1 MQDPYQIQQRFGGH
15 SMDIMATLLTAAP
28 VFERRENDR
37 NNGVW
42 GLHEWRVSARIAEPA
57 ISYVSKRNRGP
68 RAELTAS

>member
-42 GLHEWRVSARIAEPA
+42 GFARVARFGKDSRTCNILC
-57 ISYVSKRNRGP
+57 I
-68 RAELTAS
+68 